1 MSLLKD
7 HLEYSQI
14 EVSELSKRSGVSC
27 DSIFDLVNEKIESNK
42 MKIEKAKLLADAL
55 GYSLDQFYLLCTDKE
70 YVFYKN
76 LYGRISFVNGN
87 PKIDM
92 FNLKDEKVGEEKLP
106 DLKEYTDLFLNSLGR
121 YTLEK
126 KYKENQEKELVK
138 KLHDSNWEV

>member
-42 MKIEKAKLLADAL
+42 MKIETAKLLADAL